1 MNRISPTDCKQ
12 LIDSKKAQLI
22 DIREPWEV
30 DICSIGGEIIPM
42 HQIPDA
48 ACNLDKNANYIIM
61 CKTGRRAESVANL
74 LECDFQFHN
83 ISILDGG
90 ITAWYGAFEPTK
102 EIY

>member
-1 MNRISPTDCKQ
+1 MNRVTPSNCKK
-12 LIDSKKAQLI
+12 LIDTRQAILI

-42 HQIPDA
+42 HKIPEI
-48 ACNLDKNANYIIM
+48 ACELDKNASYIIM

-74 LECDFQFHN
+74 LECDFQFSN

-90 ITAWYGAFEPTK
+90 ITAWYSEFEPNN
-102 EIY
+102 ELY